1 MAVQRGFS
9 TVIFSILG
17 ILIIVVAVVVIM
29 KVMRN
34 EPPVKGI
41 IYKSIEL
48 RKAVEP
54 VERANLIS
62 SLDDLVAEA
71 DNQEVRDQWDK
82 MMQCLS
88 TSCPDEAYLDMILVT
103 VAAFEQDIPESAVLI
118 NIIATAKY
126 WGDAEHLLDFSK
138 AMSMSN
144 EQIEALQDRKAEKLW
159 QQAVECN
166 NACPEKNDLYF
177 ELIGTIVQ

>member
-1 MAVQRGFS
+1 MAVQRGLS

-17 ILIIVVAVVVIM
+17 ILIIVVAVVVIVSVM
-29 KVMRN
+29 KS
-34 EPPVKGI
+34 EPPVKSI

-48 RKAVEP
+48 RKATEP

-62 SLDDLVAEA
+62 SMDDLVAES
-71 DNQEVRDQWDK
+71 DEQEVKDQWDR
-82 MMQCLS
+82 MMQCLA

-138 AMSMSN
+138 AMSIAN
-144 EQIEALQDRKAEKLW
+144 EQIELLKDRKSEKLW
-159 QQAVECN
+159 QQVVECN

>member
-17 ILIIVVAVVVIM
+17 ILIIVVAVVVIVSVM
-29 KVMRN
+29 KS
-34 EPPVKGI
+34 EPPIKGI

-48 RKAVEP
+48 RKATAP

-62 SLDDLVAEA
+62 ALDDLVVET
-71 DNQEVRDQWDK
+71 DDQEVKDQWDR
-82 MMQCLS
+82 MMQCLA

-138 AMSMSN
+138 AMSIAN
-144 EQIEALQDRKAEKLW
+144 EQIELLEDRKAEKLW
-159 QQAVECN
+159 EQVVECN

-177 ELIGTIVQ
+177 DLIGTIVQ

>member
-9 TVIFSILG
+9 SVIFAILG
-17 ILIIVVAVVVIM
+17 IVIVVVAVAVIAS
-29 KVMRN
+29 VLSS
-34 EPPVKGI
+34 EPPVKQL

-62 SLDDLVAEA
+62 ALDDLVAEA
-71 DNQEVRDQWDK
+71 DNQEIKDQWDR

-88 TSCPDEAYLDMILVT
+88 TACPDEAFLDMALVT
-103 VAAFEQDIPESAVLI
+103 VAQFEDDIPESAVLI

-138 AMSMSN
+138 AMSMAN
-144 EQIEALQDRKAEKLW
+144 EQIEAVKDRKVEKLW
-159 QQAVECN
+159 QQVVECN
-166 NACPEKNDLYF
+166 NVCPEKNDLYF
-177 ELIGTIVQ
+177 DLIGTIVQ

>member
-9 TVIFSILG
+9 SIIFAILG
-17 ILIIVVAVVVIM
+17 IVIVVVAVAVISS
-29 KVMRN
+29 VLTA

-62 SLDDLVAEA
+62 ALDDLVTEA
-71 DNQEVRDQWDK
+71 DNQEVKDQWDR

-88 TSCPDEAYLDMILVT
+88 TSCPDEAYLDMALVT
-103 VAAFEQDIPESAVLI
+103 VAAFEEGIPNSALLI
-118 NIIATAKY
+118 NVIATAKY
-126 WGDAEHLLDFSK
+126 WGNAEHLLEFSK
-138 AMSMSN
+138 AMSIAN
-144 EQIEALQDRKAEKLW
+144 EQVELLNDRKSEKAW
-159 QQAVECN
+159 QQIVECN